1 MKVDKRV
8 KKVGIISSILLVVL
22 IIVGKALDIPVLS
35 TGVNYVLYPFEKGIS
50 YITGGVSSVSK
61 RFQKVE
67 VLIAENEALKKENDA
82 LKAKQVMA
90 DRIANDLVRL
100 RTALDMKEV
109 YVDYA
114 GIGANVIARDYSNWN
129 KVYTIDIGFN
139 KNIKNNSV
147 VLADGG
153 LVGHIE
159 EANITSSKVITLLD
173 SRSAVSVEVSRTGDV
188 GILRGDIELANDGL
202 CLLEVN
208 GEEEIVK
215 NDQIVTSYLS
225 DVYPPGI
232 LVGKVEEVKVS
243 SNELVTYAYVRPTV
257 DFNHLKQVLVING
270 KEDTL

>member
-1 MKVDKRV
+1 MKIDKRA
-8 KKVGIISSILLVVL
+8 KKAGIVSSLLLIVL
-22 IIVGKALDIPVLS
+22 IIIGKVLDIPVLS

-50 YITGGVSSVSK
+50 YITGGTSNVCQ
-61 RFQKVE
+61 RFRKVE
-67 VLIAENEALKKENDA
+67 ELIKENEALKKENDA
-82 LKAKQVMA
+82 LRAKQVVA

-114 GIGANVIARDYSNWN
+114 GIGANVIARDYGNWN
-129 KVYTIDIGFN
+129 KIYTIDIGFN

-153 LVGHIE
+153 LVGHVE

-173 SRSAVSVEVSRTGDV
+173 NRSAVSVEVSRTGDV
-188 GILRGDIELANDGL
+188 GILSGNIELANDGL

-208 GEEEIVK
+208 GEAEIVK

-232 LVGKVEEVKVS
+232 LVGKIEEVKVS

-257 DFNHLKQVLVING
+257 DFDHLKQVLVING
-270 KEDTL
+270 KEE